1 MANHSRAQRV
11 ADQIQR
17 DIAALIQFEVDDP
30 RIGIVSVTG
39 VDVSADL
46 AHAKVYVTSL
56 GQAEAIQGQAEAIQ
70 GQAEAA
76 QGQYQREPSEAAERA
91 SRESTAALN
100 GAAGYLRGLLARRLQ
115 LRVAPKLR
123 FQYDASVER
132 GRQLDE
138 LIDSAL
144 AADRERLL

>member
-1 MANHSRAQRV
+1 MMENNSRAQRV

-17 DIAALIQFEVDDP
+17 DLASLIQFEIDDP
-30 RIGIVSVTG
+30 RIGMVSVTG
-39 VDVSADL
+39 VEVTQDL
-46 AHAKVYVTSL
+46 ALAKVFVTSL
-56 GQAEAIQGQAEAIQ
+56 GG
-70 GQAEAA
+70 GDAA
-76 QGQYQREPSEAAERA
+76 RQPADAA

-115 LRVAPKLR
+115 LRMVPKLS
-123 FQYDASVER
+123 FHYDASVER

-144 AADRERLL
+144 ASDRERHW

>member
-1 MANHSRAQRV
+1 MANHGRAQRV

-56 GQAEAIQGQAEAIQ
+56 GHGEAIQ

-123 FQYDASVER
+123 FHYDASVER

>member
-1 MANHSRAQRV
+1 MMENNSRAQRV

-17 DIAALIQFEVDDP
+17 DIAALIQFEVNDP
-30 RIGIVSVTG
+30 RIGLVSVTG
-39 VDVSADL
+39 VEVSPDL
-46 AHAKVYVTSL
+46 AHAKVFVTSL
-56 GQAEAIQGQAEAIQ
+56 GAGDIG
-70 GQAEAA
+70 
-76 QGQYQREPSEAAERA
+76 REQSDADG
-91 SRESTAALN
+91 RESTVALN

-123 FQYDASVER
+123 FLYDASVER

-144 AADRERLL
+144 AADRERHS

>member
-1 MANHSRAQRV
+1 MIENHSRAQRV

-56 GQAEAIQGQAEAIQ
+56 GPG
-70 GQAEAA
+70 EAA
-76 QGQYQREPSEAAERA
+76 AGRSDAAERQ
-91 SRESTAALN
+91 SRESAAALN

-123 FQYDASVER
+123 FHYDASVER

-144 AADRERLL
+144 AADRGRLL

>member
-1 MANHSRAQRV
+1 MMENHSRAQRV

-39 VDVSADL
+39 VEVSADL

-56 GQAEAIQGQAEAIQ
+56 GSG
-70 GQAEAA
+70 EAA
-76 QGQYQREPSEAAERA
+76 GGAAERA
-91 SRESTAALN
+91 SRESAAALN

-123 FQYDASVER
+123 FHYDASVER

-144 AADRERLL
+144 AADRERRL

>member
-1 MANHSRAQRV
+1 MIENHSRAQRV

-56 GQAEAIQGQAEAIQ
+56 GPG
-70 GQAEAA
+70 EAA
-76 QGQYQREPSEAAERA
+76 DGRGDAAERE
-91 SRESTAALN
+91 SRESAAALN

-123 FQYDASVER
+123 FHYDASVER

>member
-1 MANHSRAQRV
+1 MANHGRARRV

-56 GQAEAIQGQAEAIQ
+56 